1 VWSDNETSI
10 DLLGFQHLTS
20 VVIGIVKN
28 KHLLP
33 ATIGIY
39 GDWGGGKSSLIQMVQ
54 TELEAEEGVVVLPF
68 NGWLFEGYEDA
79 KTALMGS
86 VLEELL
92 SHRKFLSKAND
103 EVKRLGKRLLRR
115 INVLKVVSALGKFA
129 FAAKTA
135 GLGPLLLGLSGGSD
149 LAAAGKEFIEKAKE
163 IDPEEAKKFLK
174 DQKESE
180 GAQDQEYSLRKSVR
194 EFRKDFGE
202 LLERSDIKTLV
213 IVIDDLDRCLP
224 DSIIETLEAIKLFL
238 FVERTAFIIGA
249 DEELV
254 RYAVRKR
261 FPEFPG
267 DRREVGT
274 AYLEKLIQF
283 PVRVPPLGRSEV
295 ETYISL
301 LFTALSGLDEAE
313 LKKARQLV
321 TNPQSADLTSPR
333 FNLAVAQTLFTDLK
347 PDLVERLALA
357 QRIAPILGTG
367 MNGNPRQCK
376 RFLNMLLMRLAMAAS
391 RSVELSQRVLAKLML
406 LEYFKPEL
414 FKQLASTQ
422 SAQGGKP
429 REIARLEQAATGTT
443 TFAAVAAAPDSAA
456 HGLGNGED
464 GKKKRTTRERV
475 AESESPLSADFQ
487 LWLDDPWTHDW
498 LASEPALA
506 AIDLR
511 PYFFFSR
518 DALRILG
525 GAAQRLSVPAQQ
537 VLQKLLSES
546 EAVRGNAIKEGERLG
561 AADAAAIFEALANRA
576 REEEDHSRDNSALS
590 ALISWSKSRTEL
602 RLQLISFLMSIP
614 DTALP
619 INVPTQLV
627 LACKNTEAEMAAKQ
641 LVERWAKSAVNPG
654 LAKTADAAVTRLLA
668 KA

>member
-1 VWSDNETSI
+1 MWSDNETSI

-20 VVIGIVKN
+20 AVIGIVKN

-54 TELEAEEGVVVLPF
+54 AELEKEDGVVVLPF

-92 SHRKFLSKAND
+92 SHRKFLSKASD
-103 EVKRLGKRLLRR
+103 EVKKLGKRLLKRV
-115 INVLKVVSALGKFA
+115 NVLKVVSAVGKFA
-129 FAAKTA
+129 FATKTA
-135 GLGPLLLGLSGGSD
+135 GIGPLLLGLSGTSD
-149 LAAAGKEFIEKAKE
+149 LAAVGKELVEKAKE

-174 DQKESE
+174 DEKESE
-180 GAQDQEYSLRKSVR
+180 SAEDQEHSLRKSIR
-194 EFRKDFGE
+194 EFRKDFSE

-283 PVRVPPLGRSEV
+283 PVRVPPLGRAEV

-301 LFTALSGLDEAE
+301 LFTALSGMDEAE
-313 LKKARQLV
+313 LKKARHLV
-321 TNPQSADLTSPR
+321 TSPQSADLTSPR
-333 FNLAVAQTLFTDLK
+333 FNLAVAQTLFPDLK
-347 PDLVERLALA
+347 PELVERLALA

-367 MNGNPRQCK
+367 TNGNPRQCK

-391 RSVELSQRVLAKLML
+391 RRVELSQRVLAKLML

-414 FKQLASTQ
+414 FKKLASVQ
-422 SAQGGKP
+422 SMQSGKP
-429 REIARLEQAATGTT
+429 REIAGLEQAAMGTT
-443 TFAAVAAAPDSAA
+443 AAVDAAPDSATSKV
-456 HGLGNGED
+456 GNSED
-464 GKKKRTTRERV
+464 GKKKKSTGGRTED
-475 AESESPLSADFQ
+475 SESSLSADFQ

-518 DALRILG
+518 DTLGILG

-537 VLQKLLSES
+537 ALQKLLSES
-546 EAVRGNAIKEGERLG
+546 EAVRGNAIKEGERLSAG
-561 AADAAAIFEALANRA
+561 DAAAIFEALASRA
-576 REEEDHSRDNSALS
+576 REEEDHSKDNSALS
-590 ALISWSKSRTEL
+590 ALMSWSKSRPEL
-602 RLQLISFLMSIP
+602 RLQLISFLMAIP

-619 INVPTQLV
+619 ISLPTQLV
-627 LACKNTEAEMAAKQ
+627 LACKGTEAETAAKQ
-641 LVERWAKSAVNPG
+641 LLDRWAKSAVNPS
-654 LAKTADAAVTRLLA
+654 LAKTAAAAVTRLLA
-668 KA
+668 KV

>member
-1 VWSDNETSI
+1 MWSDNETSI

-20 VVIGIVKN
+20 AVIGIVKN
-28 KHLLP
+28 QHLLP

-39 GDWGGGKSSLIQMVQ
+39 GDWGGGKSSLIQMAQ
-54 TELEAEEGVVVLPF
+54 TELEAEEGIVVLPF

-103 EVKRLGKRLLRR
+103 EVKRLGKRLLKRV
-115 INVLKVVSALGKFA
+115 NVLKVVSALGKFA
-129 FAAKTA
+129 FATKTA

-163 IDPEEAKKFLK
+163 IDPEEAQKFLK

-180 GAQDQEYSLRKSVR
+180 SAEDQEYSVRKSVR
-194 EFRKDFGE
+194 EFRKDFSE

-301 LFTALSGLDEAE
+301 LFTALSGLDESE
-313 LKKARQLV
+313 LKKARHLV

-333 FNLAVAQTLFTDLK
+333 FNLAVAQTLFADLK

-357 QRIAPILGTG
+357 QRIAPILGAG

-391 RSVELSQRVLAKLML
+391 RGVELSQRVLAKLML

-414 FKQLASTQ
+414 FKQLASIQ
-422 SAQGGKP
+422 STQGGKP
-429 REIARLEQAATGTT
+429 REIDRLEQAAMGTT
-443 TFAAVAAAPDSAA
+443 AAVTAAPDSAA
-456 HGLGNGED
+456 NGLGNGED
-464 GKKKRTTRERV
+464 GRKKRSTGKR
-475 AESESPLSADFQ
+475 AESESPLSADVQ

-498 LASEPALA
+498 LASEPTLA

-518 DALRILG
+518 DALGILG
-525 GAAQRLSVPAQQ
+525 SAAQRLSVPAQQ
-537 VLQKLLSES
+537 LLQKLLSES
-546 EAVRGNAIKEGERLG
+546 EAVRGNALKEGERLG

-576 REEEDHSRDNSALS
+576 REEEDHGRDNSALS
-590 ALISWSKSRTEL
+590 ALISWSKPRTEL
-602 RLQLISFLMSIP
+602 RLQLISFLMTIP

-619 INVPTQLV
+619 INFPTQLV
-627 LACKNTEAEMAAKQ
+627 LACKSTEAETAAKQ
-641 LVERWAKSAVNPG
+641 LLERWAKSAVNPG
-654 LAKTADAAVTRLLA
+654 LAKTAGAAVTRLLA
-668 KA
+668 RA